1 MIRLVAKL
9 LSVSVPR
16 NLTQHEKYRIAC
28 VAPAVLSS
36 SSTRS
41 VPRLPHTPKNVLCAP
56 RTSGPYAAIPRT
68 PLPHAAVC
76 AQQQQHHPPREHVV
90 GHHSHTT
97 PTDTSSN
104 SETAPKQG
112 ASIMVPSCVPFRPS
126 LLCFPHAQ
134 HSSNTARTCPAVT
147 AASAAAQA
155 GRAHVIPAFPSL
167 SSTRAG
173 SAPGRVRPLFALRTH
188 LLPRSFPLFPHSSP
202 FFPELDVARRGKS
215 SQRADVRGETS
226 WHGM

>member
-1 MIRLVAKL
+1 MIRLVAQL

-16 NLTQHEKYRIAC
+16 NLTQHEKCRIAC
-28 VAPAVLSS
+28 VAPARLSS

-41 VPRLPHTPKNVLCAP
+41 VPRFPRAPRNVLCAP
-56 RTSGPYAAIPRT
+56 RTSGPYAAILST

-76 AQQQQHHPPREHVV
+76 AQQQQHHPAPRARPVTT
-90 GHHSHTT
+90 SCTT

-134 HSSNTARTCPAVT
+134 HSSNAARTCPAVT

-155 GRAHVIPAFPSL
+155 GRVHCAVPSV

-202 FFPELDVARRGKS
+202 CFPELDAARRGKS